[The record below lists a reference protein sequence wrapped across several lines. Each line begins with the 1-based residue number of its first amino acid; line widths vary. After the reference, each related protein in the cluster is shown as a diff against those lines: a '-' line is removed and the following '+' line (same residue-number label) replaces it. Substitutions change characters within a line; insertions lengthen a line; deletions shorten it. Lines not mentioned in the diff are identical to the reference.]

1 MFASAKEKY
10 TYMYAF
16 LQFPVEMNS
25 RDSKTSTTC
34 IPFYT
39 KYDLQSQSFD

>member
-1 MFASAKEKY
+1 
-10 TYMYAF
+10 MYDF

-25 RDSKTSTTC
+25 RDSKTSTTF